1 MMKTISKKI
10 APTGELRVGL
20 NMSNFLLINSKD
32 LNGLPDGVSP
42 DIGKKL
48 AEELNVSCRLVQFE
62 RPGLLAD
69 AVNDDRWDISN
80 IAYEKERSKTIDFS
94 DPYVNIDANFI
105 FRNKYNFKSN
115 EEINS
120 SGIKI
125 AVVERSAYDLWLSD
139 NFKNAELI
147 KVKTIDGSHKIFREG
162 SVDVLAGLKPKLME
176 ELKTNNDFKIISN
189 PFTYIKQ
196 SIGIKKGNP
205 EILEF
210 LNVFISKI
218 IKEGYVESLLKK
230 HKVQN
235 KLSVPNIY
243 QLFIPNQGSAFV
255 GIFLFIPLTILP
267 SGSYIGNLQS
277 SAL

>member
-1 MMKTISKKI
+1 MKTISKKI
-10 APTGELRVGL
+10 APTGELRIGL
-20 NMSNFLLINSKD
+20 NMSNFLLVNSKD
-32 LNGLPDGVSP
+32 ANGLPDGVSP

-48 AEELNVSCRLVQFE
+48 AQELGLNCKLVQFE
-62 RPGLLAD
+62 RPGLLVD
-69 AVNDDRWDISN
+69 AVNDDKWDIAN
-80 IAYEKERSKTIDFS
+80 IAYEKVRSKTIDFS

-105 FRNKYNFKSN
+105 FRNKHNFKSN

-139 NFKNAELI
+139 NFKDAELI
-147 KVKTIDGSHKIFREG
+147 KVKTIDSSHKLFREG
-162 SVDVLAGLKPKLME
+162 SVDVLAGLKPKLLE
-176 ELKTNNDFKIISN
+176 ELKINNDFKIISN

-210 LNVFISKI
+210 LNDFISKL

-230 HKVQN
+230 HNVQN
-235 KLSVPNIY
+235 KLS
-243 QLFIPNQGSAFV
+243 IPK
-255 GIFLFIPLTILP
+255 ID
-267 SGSYIGNLQS
+267 
-277 SAL
+277 